1 MNNPPCANWNVWEG
15 LECEGEEDFGVLTL
29 FIRDNFQ
36 EEDLHLFEGYTRV
49 WFTREFRFYSFAVA
63 ALAYGLKVCIEV
75 TPDSLE
81 DLPEILKA
89 KATLYLVLPSGLKP
103 TDFVK
108 NGDSFS
114 ETVTRL
120 NKKKTNK
127 KLYYKDRRIK

>member
-1 MNNPPCANWNVWEG
+1 MNNPPCANWKIWDG
-15 LECEGEEDFGVLTL
+15 LECEGDEDFGVLTL
-29 FIRDNFQ
+29 FIRDGFQ
-36 EEDLHLFEGYTRV
+36 EEDLQLFERYTRV
-49 WFTREFRFYSFAVA
+49 WFTREFQFYSFAVA

-75 TPDSLE
+75 TPSSLE